1 LTKKV
6 LKYSKLAKMT
16 DEKVF
21 QAIIENY
28 YVDTL
33 EGCIKQEKIEIKNE
47 FKTEIK

>member
-1 LTKKV
+1 
-6 LKYSKLAKMT
+6 MT

-33 EGCIKQEKIEIKNE
+33 EEVLKDKIKQEKRD
-47 FKTEIK
+47 FKTEIL